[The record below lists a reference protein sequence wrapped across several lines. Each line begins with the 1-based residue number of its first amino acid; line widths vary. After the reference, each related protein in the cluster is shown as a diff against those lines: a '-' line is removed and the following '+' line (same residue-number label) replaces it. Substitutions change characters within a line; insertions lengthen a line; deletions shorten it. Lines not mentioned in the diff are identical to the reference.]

1 VTESGKEHLRP
12 WREVAAELAQEHDP
26 QRIHD
31 LVTELSS
38 ALDAQTTIKL
48 TDIPKRK

>member
-1 VTESGKEHLRP
+1 VSGSGKGQLRP

-48 TDIPKRK
+48 TDDLKRK